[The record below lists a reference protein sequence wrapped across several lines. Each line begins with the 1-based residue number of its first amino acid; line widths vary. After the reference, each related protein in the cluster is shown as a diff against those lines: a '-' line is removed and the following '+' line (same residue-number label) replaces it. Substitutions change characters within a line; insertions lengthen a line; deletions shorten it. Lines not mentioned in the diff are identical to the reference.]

1 MSASPIRLLAGEST
15 QTPTLPPA
23 LRPTESPD
31 QKPAVMPA
39 DLQRSIT
46 AAVVMLAA
54 TLLAVSP
61 LIASYGSVA
70 VWLRAALPAAA
81 CGCLIAVGP
90 SLAATIGVALQRRPK
105 PDRQRGPI
113 SGPINSPISGR
124 RPSGAGRRPSDTHPP
139 MDRRRTAMAQ
149 LMQIGA
155 LAAAQIAIG
164 PPAAG
169 VAVSEGPFAMVGAF
183 KLLIVLQPP
192 VGVAGGSLMAV
203 WTLAL
208 FSAYLATGVAVGT
221 VTGGDA
227 GSGMPVVTVRRLP
240 WRCALAMAIPLLC
253 CAGSALLGTA
263 DGWHPLAVGAALAM
277 LLATWTAWATRA
289 TRTAHAASLARG
301 VQASHGSRKGPSGVR
316 TRARFSALTV
326 MVALPLAVTT
336 VLGLAV
342 PQHRLTLRDR
352 YEPPLT
358 IDAMGSPLSGMRAV
372 IRDHRQDPLLTVT
385 GLPEGTPVRLAVMDR
400 FDGMVWNLSDGGS
413 ATSSGEFRR
422 SSGTVG
428 GGGARHMASDAG
440 GEAFTATFTLHDG
453 MPDHWLPIAGTVQRI
468 TFRNGVNGNA
478 GDRAAASLYVNGE
491 GSAALLAGG
500 LSPGLSYAV
509 SGTLA
514 PRPGSQALARAQAG
528 TVPQPQ
534 ARDVPESVGTF
545 ARTLAG
551 GESRAGAAAD
561 RLASSLARTGWFS
574 HGLEGEY
581 PSPPGHGSHR
591 LRMLLD
597 GDAMVGNSEQYA
609 SAMALMARE
618 LGLPS
623 RVAYGFRKRE
633 AASASQDESATG
645 SAQPASGQ
653 AEDPHANRSTDPAVA
668 HSGPVHSVTFTGNDI
683 AAWTEINLEGYGWV
697 AFHPTPS
704 ESKVP
709 DDSVR
714 ASPPDPRTLVR
725 QPPAPLVDPLRE
737 RTRPNGQSSVTGDEA
752 APPPDDGTDAMAGL
766 RRVIVAVAWFGSP
779 LWAVLAAIGLILA
792 VKALLL
798 ARARRRGTPRQRI
811 AAGWRAVCAL
821 AVPCGARLSPHGTAP
836 DQARSIAAAL
846 HIDPQPFVELARRAD
861 HAAFSG
867 ESVNARAARSYWKA
881 ADAARRS
888 MLRALPWVRRWRAR
902 LAVR

>member
-23 LRPTESPD
+23 LHPTESPD

-46 AAVVMLAA
+46 TAAVMLAA

-70 VWLRAALPAAA
+70 VWLRAALPAAV

-90 SLAATIGVALQRRPK
+90 SLAATIGVALQRWPK
-105 PDRQRGPI
+105 PDRQRGPMN
-113 SGPINSPISGR
+113 GPISGR
-124 RPSGAGRRPSDTHPP
+124 RLSGARPP
-139 MDRRRTAMAQ
+139 MDRRRTATAQ
-149 LMQIGA
+149 LAQIVA
-155 LAAAQIAIG
+155 LTVAQIAIG
-164 PPAAG
+164 PLTAG
-169 VAVSEGPFAMVGAF
+169 VAASEGPFAMVGAF

-192 VGVAGGSLMAV
+192 VGATGGSLLAV

-221 VTGGDA
+221 VTGCDA
-227 GSGMPVVTVRRLP
+227 GSGMSAVTVRRLP
-240 WRCALAMAIPLLC
+240 WRCALAMTILLLC

-263 DGWHPLAVGAALAM
+263 DGWHPLAVGSALAL
-277 LLATWTAWATRA
+277 LLATWTAWATR
-289 TRTAHAASLARG
+289 TTHAAFPARS
-301 VQASHGSRKGPSGVR
+301 VQASHGSQKRPSGVR
-316 TRARFSALTV
+316 PRARFSALTV

-336 VLGLAV
+336 VLGPAA

-358 IDAMGSPLSGMRAV
+358 MDTMGSPLNGMRAV
-372 IRDHRQDPLLTVT
+372 IRDHRHDPLLTVT

-400 FDGMVWNLSDGGS
+400 FDGMVWNLSDGGN

-428 GGGARHMASDAG
+428 GGARHTAPDAD

-468 TFRNGVNGNA
+468 TFRNRVNGNA

-491 GSAALLAGG
+491 GSAALLADG
-500 LSPGLSYAV
+500 LSPGLSYDV
-509 SGTLA
+509 SGTLT
-514 PRPGSQALARAQAG
+514 PRPGSQALARAQAE

-534 ARDVPESVGTF
+534 SRDVPESVGTF

-597 GDAMVGNSEQYA
+597 GDAMVGDSEQYA

-633 AASASQDESATG
+633 AASASPDESAAG
-645 SAQPASGQ
+645 SAQSTSEQ
-653 AEDPHANRSTDPAVA
+653 TEDPHVNRSTGPAVA
-668 HSGPVHSVTFTGNDI
+668 HSGSVHSVTFTGNDI
-683 AAWTEINLEGYGWV
+683 AAWTEINLDGYGWV
-697 AFHPTPS
+697 AFHPTPP

-709 DDSVR
+709 DDSMQ
-714 ASPPDPRTLVR
+714 ASPPDPQTLMR
-725 QPPAPLVDPLRE
+725 QPPVPLADPLRE

-752 APPPDDGTDAMAGL
+752 APPPDDGTDAMADL
-766 RRVIVAVAWFGSP
+766 RRIIVAVAWFGSP
-779 LWAVLAAIGLILA
+779 LWATLAAIVLILA

-821 AVPCGARLSPHGTAP
+821 AASCGARLPPHGTAP

-846 HIDPQPFVELARRAD
+846 HVDPQPFVELARRAD

-867 ESVNARAARSYWKA
+867 ESVNVRAARSYWKA

-888 MLRALPWVRRWRAR
+888 MLRALPWAKRWRTR